1 MDFTDLIFWGTI
13 SIGFLYLIAQF
24 TSSEPTA
31 LNPEPLQPKD
41 LGSKISPNNP
51 TLGWIAIGITFF
63 VFGWP
68 LLKRAQRKV
77 EQSIW
82 SDNV

>member
-24 TSSEPTA
+24 TSSEPNQTSS
-31 LNPEPLQPKD
+31 EPLQPKD

-51 TLGWIAIGITFF
+51 TLGWVAIGIVFF
-63 VFGWP
+63 VFGLP

-77 EQSIW
+77 EQSVW
-82 SDNV
+82 GDNL